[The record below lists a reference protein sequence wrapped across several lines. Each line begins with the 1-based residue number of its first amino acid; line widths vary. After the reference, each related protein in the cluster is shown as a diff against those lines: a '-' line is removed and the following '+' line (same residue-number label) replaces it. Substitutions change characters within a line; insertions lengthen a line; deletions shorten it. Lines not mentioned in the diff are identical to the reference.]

1 MLTMARLALETDSTR
16 IVSLMV
22 DAFATGVYHYEG
34 DTKSMTGYHN
44 LSHHGQRDEYLRQ
57 LETTD
62 LRQMALLSKQISSM
76 KETRIQDDSMLD
88 QTMLLF
94 GSNMGNANTHT
105 NTNLPILLAGG
116 GFKHGQH
123 LAFDRERNS
132 PLSNLYVSMLQN
144 MGIATDQFGSS
155 TGRLNGLN
163 F

>member
-1 MLTMARLALETDSTR
+1 
-16 IVSLMV
+16 
-22 DAFATGVYHYEG
+22 
-34 DTKSMTGYHN
+34 
-44 LSHHGQRDEYLRQ
+44 
-57 LETTD
+57 
-62 LRQMALLSKQISSM
+62 M

>member
-1 MLTMARLALETDSTR
+1 
-16 IVSLMV
+16 
-22 DAFATGVYHYEG
+22 
-34 DTKSMTGYHN
+34 
-44 LSHHGQRDEYLRQ
+44 
-57 LETTD
+57 
-62 LRQMALLSKQISSM
+62 M
-76 KETRIQDDSMLD
+76 KETRIQDESVLD

-123 LAFDRERNS
+123 LAFDWERNS